1 MRYYL
6 EIKTHT
12 LSFPGCRHR
21 CVKEFEQPECCQGHW
36 GPDCMA
42 GKVVTCSAGE
52 HKGHSKV
59 SDGPNTV
66 ISSVSRRSCITMQ
79 RERTLLTGHSWQ
91 WNMHLS
97 EIDKKPKFCFPLC
110 NSQKGFGGTACEK
123 CAEDNLF
130 GPDCT
135 SANPFLP
142 VVCDCVHGVC
152 NSGIAGNGSC
162 TCLSGYKGLR
172 CDEPIA
178 ECAALRCPA
187 NSRCAASGEDGTQL
201 QCTCLPSFHGDS
213 TRCEPINPCSRK
225 VCDPNAD
232 CIYLGPNQHK
242 CTCEEGYT
250 GDGEICLPIDPCQ
263 AAHGSCPAQSSICI
277 YDGPGKVSVT
287 AQEEIMLYLQKEP
300 MRVWKQL
307 PRKSNAI
314 PNFTISP
321 AVDQEG
327 VLLAP
332 LKTGMTISHCEC
344 KEHYTNFVPGKGC
357 SMMDSCETNN
367 TCHKKAKCLTVAPGQ
382 IACTCQEGSVGNGF
396 VCYGNIMERLQ
407 ELNAEVGGQWQG
419 KLTSSL
425 LLMENTY
432 EWQLSTLGPFTL
444 LVPTNKGLKGTNVKD
459 LLKNKQKAQYFVK
472 LHIIAGQLN
481 TSSLNNADV
490 IYTLTGK
497 SGEISKGEKDN
508 QLRIRIQ
515 GGRGKGK
522 ILQGDI
528 IASNGIL
535 HIIDKAMDNVEPT
548 FDSSNEKTIICSSTL
563 ICKFT
568 FIFKPKQKT
577 GLGMDLQQDNQP
589 YTVFVP
595 SNKALSNM
603 KAEVLDYLLSA
614 EGSWKL
620 LELVRYHIVSNTELE
635 VASLVSIEHIR
646 TMAKQFIH
654 FNRSSTGQILVSGEK
669 MEETDIVAKNGRI
682 YILEG
687 VLIPPTI
694 VPILP
699 HWCDETSQVTK
710 GVCAGYLQHA
720 LAPCPQDVQ
729 PMGEGMLGKGLF
741 EFIHSN
747 YLPSIS
753 QCMDGLDGNGTC
765 VCSEAFQGLSCQL
778 CSDPGKYGPQC
789 DKECLCIYGKCDNRI
804 DSDGTCL
811 PGSCRA
817 GYTGSLCEQQ
827 IVPCEA
833 SLQLC
838 HADAD
843 CQLSDGTVSCV
854 CKPGYEGDGLSCS
867 KVDPCAVLSPGGCNI
882 NAECVQTG
890 PGEHRCVCQ
899 AGWTGD
905 GRDCSAINNCL
916 LPTTARCHENATCIY
931 IGPAQVSPH
940 IQRHLH
946 FALPELGLPTLF
958 SSPNP
963 PLPHSRDV
971 ISTWCSLS
979 KTATCQF
986 VSSRGWECVCPEG
999 YEGDGRTCYG
1009 NAADEL
1015 STLSEAAAF
1024 NQWVNTILRMNY
1036 FTLFI
1041 LMQEAKINSVLSTTS
1056 NLTVLVPSLQAIE
1069 NMDED
1074 EKAFW
1079 MSKNNI
1085 PTLLKYHVLTGAYS
1099 FADFQNLSSSD
1110 MLPTSLQSKFLH
1122 LSKENGNLTLEGAHF
1137 VASDIASTNGV
1148 IHVIDKVYNILIR
1161 ICSSAPQAQYS
1172 LANEIE
1178 AANTYTVFA
1187 PSNDA
1192 IENYLKDKKSATLDE
1207 GQIRYHVVLDEKLL
1221 KNNLHNG
1228 MHRETMLGFS
1238 YQVGFFLHNSQLYIN
1253 DAPISY
1259 ANVATDRGII
1269 HGLGKVLEIQKNRCD
1284 TNSTVIIV
1292 REVQNL
1298 FTTIKLSPRNK
1309 RDCKSES
1316 VSPIFAQAGVK
1327 KYCVLTENH
1336 MRQYTIQIGCKP
1348 KCAKTIISRECC
1360 AGFFGPQCQACPGRA
1375 GSACSGNGVC
1385 LDGINGTG
1393 SCQCDPGF
1401 EGTACESCSQGRY
1414 GRSCDQGTERPQD
1427 TQELH
1432 RPLSVQTFPFYLLTL
1447 LSPRSRKGQWLAP
1460 ISPTA
1465 CTCVHGKCSSG
1476 VDGDGSCECDIG
1488 WRGVTC
1494 DTEIKDDACNASCHT
1509 SAKYTDNNEK
1519 QEASPA
1525 HWFNLCCCPCSAIDA
1540 CESSNGG
1547 CSSKAE
1553 CRRTTPGN
1561 RACVCSAGYTG
1572 DGIVCIEINPCLMNN
1587 GGCDRNAEC
1596 TQTGPNQAVCNC
1608 LKGYSGDGKT
1618 CTYISLCSQN
1628 NGGCSEFAICNDT
1641 ELTERTCT
1649 CKPNY
1654 IGDGFKCRGNIFQEL
1669 LRNSNTSR
1677 FYFHLEALSIRDI
1690 SGPGPFTLFVPHTDV
1705 LNSDPRVKDWV
1716 AKGVMA
1722 QVLRYHV
1729 VGCASLLYKDLTA
1742 ITNITSLQ
1750 GDLIHISYS
1759 QNSLVLNNKAEIVL
1773 SDAVGTN
1780 GVIHVINQILVPSQM
1795 QDFPLKKESLKMV
1808 AAKHGYILFNTLL
1821 EKNNLLGLINDPIH
1835 KPVTLF
1841 WPTDTA
1847 IRGLPQEQQDFL
1859 FKKSNTNKLVQY
1871 LKFHIVRDAAVLA
1884 YQLQSSTSLKTLQG
1898 SNLSVSCGDNGEI
1911 GALFLNDGQCK
1922 VVQRQLE
1929 FDGGI
1934 AYGINCLLTEPSLG
1948 GRCDSFLTMEFMV
1961 CAPSAIILTHFLF
1974 SLFQGH
1980 CASCFNNYK
1989 CPPGTKPKEGMQW
2002 CTYESYGLRRDGCR
2016 RNCSM
2021 VIHIAK
2027 CCKGYF
2033 GPDCQEPLFFS
2044 KLSACPGGP
2053 ETPCNG
2059 HGSCDDG
2066 YTGTGECRCT
2076 GGFNGTSCEL
2086 CLPGRYGFTCRPCEC
2101 KNNGQC
2107 DEGYSGTGRC
2117 FCETGWTGR
2126 LCETKLALPPVCSPS
2141 CSANAICT
2149 ENNTCQCKPLYDG
2162 DGITCTAAELCK
2174 QNNGGCHKAAD
2185 CTQHGVKVFCS
2196 CQKGYKGDGFTCL
2209 PINPCADG
2217 FNGGCHEHAICI
2229 VTGPGRRKCECKNSF
2244 IGDGLNCSVMQQPLD
2259 RCLQDNGQCHPD
2271 ADCAD
2276 LHFQD
2281 TTVGVFHLQSPV
2293 GQYRM
2298 SYQQAKEA
2306 CANESATI
2314 ATYDQLL
2321 YAQKARYHLCSAGW
2335 LDGGRVGYPT
2345 AFSSPNCGSGHVGIV
2360 DYGRRVN
2367 LSETWDAFCYREKEV
2382 NCTCKPGYVGDGISC
2397 SGNLLQVLM
2406 SFPTLT
2412 NFLSDI
2418 MAYSNTSRKGREFLQ
2433 YLTDLS
2439 VHATLFAPNDSG
2451 LKENETLSGRDIEYH
2466 LSNANIMFYED
2477 LTNGTTLLTRLGK
2490 KLLITN
2496 TGGQEHQIPTADQ
2509 SEIRYVDRSAIVEWD
2524 IIASNGII
2532 HIISEPL
2539 KAPSEPAPLHASA
2552 GTGIFFGIC
2561 LVTGIVALVGYSY
2574 LRFRKKNI
2582 GFQHFKSKDD
2592 TDTTSLD
2599 KSQPSNITNPSYES
2613 SSTLP
2618 SPEPAYDLFSVSVNF
2633 DLRLRH
2639 Y

>member
-1 MRYYL
+1 MQSKMSFFCFSFFLIILLLLQVKKQCDQKLLIRMKTKCVPCSLNLDTPCPAGYTKITNGTGTPDCRYYL
-6 EIKTHT
+6 EIKTYT
-12 LSFPGCRHR
+12 LSFPGCRHH

-42 GKVVTCSAGE
+42 CPGGAASPCNGRGHCSQGIAGNGTCTLCLQTPLLF
-52 HKGHSKV
+52 SK
-59 SDGPNTV
+59 
-66 ISSVSRRSCITMQ
+66 
-79 RERTLLTGHSWQ
+79 
-91 WNMHLS
+91 
-97 EIDKKPKFCFPLC
+97 
-110 NSQKGFGGTACEK
+110 
-123 CAEDNLF
+123 
-130 GPDCT
+130 
-135 SANPFLP
+135 ANPFLP
-142 VVCDCVHGVC
+142 TVCDCVHGVC
-152 NSGIAGNGSC
+152 NSGITGDGRC

-172 CDEPIA
+172 CDQPIA
-178 ECAALRCPA
+178 ECEALRCPA
-187 NSRCAASGEDGTQL
+187 NSRCAASGEDGRQL
-201 QCTCLPSFHGDS
+201 QCTCLPNFHGDS
-213 TRCEPINPCSRK
+213 TQCQPVNLCSKK

-232 CIYLGPNQHK
+232 CVYLGPNQHK
-242 CTCEEGYT
+242 CTCREGYT
-250 GDGEICLPIDPCQ
+250 GDGQICLPIDPCQ
-263 AAHGSCPAQSSICI
+263 AAHGSCPAQSSLCI
-277 YDGPGKVSVT
+277 YDGPGK
-287 AQEEIMLYLQKEP
+287 
-300 MRVWKQL
+300 
-307 PRKSNAI
+307 
-314 PNFTISP
+314 
-321 AVDQEG
+321 
-327 VLLAP
+327 
-332 LKTGMTISHCEC
+332 SHCEC

-357 SMMDSCETNN
+357 SMKDICETNN

-382 IACTCQEGSVGNGF
+382 IACTCKEGSVGNGF

-425 LLMENTY
+425 LLLENTY
-432 EWQLSTLGPFTL
+432 EWQLSTLGPFTV
-444 LVPTNKGLKGTNVKD
+444 LVPTNKGLKSTNIKD

-481 TSSLNNADV
+481 ISSLKNANV

-497 SGEISKGEKDN
+497 SGEMSKGEKDN
-508 QLRIRIQ
+508 QLRIRTQ

-548 FDSSNEKTIICSSTL
+548 VESSKEKTIMSVLQANGRYSQFTSL
-563 ICKFT
+563 I
-568 FIFKPKQKT
+568 QKT

-589 YTVFVP
+589 YTIFVP

-603 KAEVLDYLLSA
+603 KAEVLDYLLSP
-614 EGSWKL
+614 ETNDITL
-620 LELVRYHIVSNTELE
+620 LLTNLYSFQLE
-635 VASLVSIEHIR
+635 VASLVSIEHIK
-646 TMAKQFIH
+646 TMANQLIH
-654 FNRSSTGQILVSGEK
+654 FNRTSTGKILVSGEK
-669 MEETDIVAKNGRI
+669 MEEADIVAKNGRI
-682 YILEG
+682 YTLEG

-699 HWCDETSQVTK
+699 HWCDEASQVTK
-710 GVCAGYLQHA
+710 LGAFYSPGKLCCDIKTVSKNSMQPRNTNASLLCMFQPFSKQRCIIEHPTFQTIDCARACSITERKCCRGFFGPDCR
-720 LAPCPQDVQ
+720 PCPGGFSK
-729 PMGEGMLGKGLF
+729 PCSGNG
-741 EFIHSN
+741 
-747 YLPSIS
+747 

-765 VCSEAFQGLSCQL
+765 VCSEAFQGLSCEF
-778 CSDPGKYGPQC
+778 CSDHGKYGPQC
-789 DKECLCIYGKCDNRI
+789 DKECLCIHGKCDNRI

-811 PGSCRA
+811 PGSCRT
-817 GYTGSLCEQQ
+817 GYTGKLCEKQ
-827 IVPCEA
+827 IVPCEP

-838 HADAD
+838 HAHAD
-843 CQLSDGTVSCV
+843 CQLSNGTVRSV
-854 CKPGYEGDGLSCS
+854 KPRETGEL
-867 KVDPCAVLSPGGCNI
+867 I
-882 NAECVQTG
+882 CVQTG

-916 LPTTARCHENATCIY
+916 LPTTAQCHNNATCIY
-931 IGPAQVSPH
+931 IGPGQNDCKCKDGFQGNGIECTPINSCLEQNGKCH
-940 IQRHLH
+940 HL
-946 FALPELGLPTLF
+946 
-958 SSPNP
+958 
-963 PLPHSRDV
+963 
-971 ISTWCSLS
+971 
-979 KTATCQF
+979 ATCQLK
-986 VSSRGWECVCPEG
+986 SSRGWECVCPKG
-999 YEGDGRTCYG
+999 YEGDGTICYG

-1024 NQWVNTILRMNY
+1024 NQWVN
-1036 FTLFI
+1036 
-1041 LMQEAKINSVLSTTS
+1041 EAKINSVLSTTS

-1079 MSKNNI
+1079 MSKSNI
-1085 PTLLKYHVLTGAYS
+1085 PTLLKYHVLTEAYS

-1148 IHVIDKVYNILIR
+1148 IHVIDKVLTPLRSTVMPRLLARLEQMPDYSIFRGYI
-1161 ICSSAPQAQYS
+1161 IQYG
-1172 LANEIE
+1172 LANKIE
-1178 AANTYTVFA
+1178 EASTYTVFA

-1207 GQIRYHVVLDEKLL
+1207 GQIRYHVVLDEKFL

-1238 YQVGFFLHNSQLYIN
+1238 YQVGFFLHNSQIYVN

-1259 ANVATDRGII
+1259 ANVATDKGII
-1269 HGLGKVLEIQKNRCD
+1269 HGLEKVLEIQKNRCD
-1284 TNSTVIIV
+1284 INNTVIIV
-1292 REVQNL
+1292 SGPAHIE
-1298 FTTIKLSPRNK
+1298 PG
-1309 RDCKSES
+1309 E
-1316 VSPIFAQAGVK
+1316 K

-1336 MRQYTIQIGCKP
+1336 MRLYTIQIGCRP
-1348 KCAKTIISRECC
+1348 KCAKTIITRECC
-1360 AGFFGPQCQACPGRA
+1360 AGFFSQQCQPCPGKA
-1375 GSACSGNGVC
+1375 GNACFGNGVC

-1393 SCQCDPGF
+1393 TCQCEEGF
-1401 EGTACESCSQGRY
+1401 AGTACETCSEGKY
-1414 GRSCDQGTERPQD
+1414 GQNCDQ
-1427 TQELH
+1427 
-1432 RPLSVQTFPFYLLTL
+1432 V
-1447 LSPRSRKGQWLAP
+1447 
-1460 ISPTA
+1460 
-1465 CTCVHGKCSSG
+1465 CTCVHGKCNSG

-1494 DTEIKDDACNASCHT
+1494 ETGDCLLLSNGTAYCKCAAGFEGNGTFCT
-1509 SAKYTDNNEK
+1509 
-1519 QEASPA
+1519 
-1525 HWFNLCCCPCSAIDA
+1525 AIDA
-1540 CESSNGG
+1540 CESNNGG

-1561 RACVCSAGYTG
+1561 RACVCRAGYTG
-1572 DGIVCIEINPCLMNN
+1572 DGIVCLEINPCLVNN

-1608 LKGYSGDGKT
+1608 LKGYSGDGNT

-1654 IGDGFKCRGNIFQEL
+1654 IGDGFNCRGNIFQVKCFTCL
-1669 LRNSNTSR
+1669 PSSIFLHT
-1677 FYFHLEALSIRDI
+1677 ALSIRDI
-1690 SGPGPFTLFVPHTDV
+1690 SGPGPFTLFVPHSDV
-1705 LNSDPRVKDWV
+1705 LNSDPQVKDWI
-1716 AKGVMA
+1716 AKGVMP
-1722 QVLRYHV
+1722 QVLRYHM
-1729 VGCASLLYKDLTA
+1729 VGCANLLYNDLKAT
-1742 ITNITSLQ
+1742 TNITSLH

-1759 QNSLVLNNKAEIVL
+1759 QNSLVLNNKAEIIL

-1780 GVIHVINQILVPSQM
+1780 GVIHVINQILVPSHM
-1795 QDFPLKKESLKMV
+1795 QDFPLKKVCESLKMV
-1808 AAKHGYILFNTLL
+1808 AAKHGYNLFSSLL

-1847 IRGLPQEQQDFL
+1847 IRGLSQEQQDFL

-1884 YQLQSSTSLKTLQG
+1884 YQLPSSTSLKTLQG

-1911 GALFLNDGQCK
+1911 GALFLNDGQCR

-1948 GRCDSFLTMEFMV
+1948 GRCDSFLTVEFMV
-1961 CAPSAIILTHFLF
+1961 S
-1974 SLFQGH
+1974 
-1980 CASCFNNYK
+1980 
-1989 CPPGTKPKEGMQW
+1989 EGIHW
-2002 CTYESYGLRRDGCR
+2002 CTYESYGLQRDGCR

-2033 GPDCQEPLFFS
+2033 GPDCQ
-2044 KLSACPGGP
+2044 ACPGGP
-2053 ETPCNG
+2053 ETPCHG

-2066 YTGTGECRCT
+2066 YTGTGECRCH

-2126 LCETKLALPPVCSPS
+2126 LCETKLALPPACSPS
-2141 CSANAICT
+2141 CSANAVCM
-2149 ENNTCQCKPLYDG
+2149 ENNTCQCKPLYNG

-2174 QNNGGCHKAAD
+2174 QNNGGCHKAAG

-2217 FNGGCHEHAICI
+2217 FNGGCHEHAICTVI
-2229 VTGPGRRKCECKNSF
+2229 GPDKRKCECKNNY
-2244 IGDGLNCSVMQQPLD
+2244 IGDGLNCSVMQLPLD

-2281 TTVGVFHLQSPV
+2281 TTVGVFHLRSPV
-2293 GQYRM
+2293 GQYKM
-2298 SYQQAKEA
+2298 TYEQAREA

-2314 ATYDQLL
+2314 ATYNQLL

-2335 LDGGRVGYPT
+2335 LDGERVGYPT
-2345 AFSSPNCGSGHVGIV
+2345 GFSSPNCGSGYVGIV

-2367 LSETWDAFCYREKEV
+2367 LSETWDVFCYREKDV

-2412 NFLSDI
+2412 NFLSVG
-2418 MAYSNTSRKGREFLQ
+2418 AKPGAGGREFLR

-2439 VHATLFAPNDSG
+2439 VNATLFAPNDSG

-2477 LTNGTTLLTRLGK
+2477 LTNGTILLNRLGK

-2496 TGGQEHQIPTADQ
+2496 TGGQEHQ

-2539 KAPSEPAPLHASA
+2539 KAPLESA
-2552 GTGIFFGIC
+2552 LPHGSTGTAIFFGIC
-2561 LVTGIVALVGYSY
+2561 LVTGIVALIGYSY

-2582 GFQHFKSKDD
+2582 GFQYFKVGGRGEHEAGGNNC
-2592 TDTTSLD
+2592 TS
-2599 KSQPSNITNPSYES
+2599 QIH
-2613 SSTLP
+2613 
-2618 SPEPAYDLFSVSVNF
+2618 NF
-2633 DLRLRH
+2633 
-2639 Y
+2639 